1 MLQNVDVIANFT
13 GSGVGMLAFGSPILA
28 HAIAPPFI
36 TISGFAPKKDGF
48 HITRSANFPTCRN
61 KKYNE
66 REKYL
71 FDYLN
76 ISYNVKLLIDLRE
89 PDGSHLQAIYNV
101 KILQNNM
108 TKSTI
113 LDASIKV

>member
-1 MLQNVDVIANFT
+1 MLQNKDVIANFT

-48 HITRSANFPTCRN
+48 HRTRSANFPTCIN
-61 KKYNE
+61 KRFNE

-71 FDYLN
+71 FHYLN
-76 ISYNVKLLIDLRE
+76 ISYNVKLLIDHLE
-89 PDGSHLQAIYNV
+89 PNGSHLQAIYNV
-101 KILQNNM
+101 KI
-108 TKSTI
+108 
-113 LDASIKV
+113 